1 MLMLFWKKNI
11 KKKIELLHSSKPC
24 HYCSSCRFVVSQS
37 KDKQTKKT
45 VKSSYL
51 EFRKTR
57 FETKERKQISK
68 WPQNMIIMDYYLL
81 TTGISYVLFRM
92 NHQFSQ
98 QKCCGVIKLTK
109 KPFLVL
115 FNSSCWKH
123 DDASQHVVV
132 TSWSLLEIKSSWE
145 KKNDFV
151 VGHDE
156 QQVVLPKPLSVLKNV
171 LHETSYMWV
180 KKVNRVFKNI

>member
-1 MLMLFWKKNI
+1 MRRWSFVAKVMMSTLVMSRTKPQKRCFDASQSVEQIYKVFSNKVQSYKCSQNPLLCINGKIWWRGPWTNPNADAFLEKNI

-57 FETKERKQISK
+57 FETKEGKQISK

-81 TTGISYVLFRM
+81 TTGKFHMFYLGWIINFH
-92 NHQFSQ
+92 N
-98 QKCCGVIKLTK
+98 
-109 KPFLVL
+109 
-115 FNSSCWKH
+115 
-123 DDASQHVVV
+123 
-132 TSWSLLEIKSSWE
+132 
-145 KKNDFV
+145 
-151 VGHDE
+151 
-156 QQVVLPKPLSVLKNV
+156 
-171 LHETSYMWV
+171 
-180 KKVNRVFKNI
+180 KNIAA